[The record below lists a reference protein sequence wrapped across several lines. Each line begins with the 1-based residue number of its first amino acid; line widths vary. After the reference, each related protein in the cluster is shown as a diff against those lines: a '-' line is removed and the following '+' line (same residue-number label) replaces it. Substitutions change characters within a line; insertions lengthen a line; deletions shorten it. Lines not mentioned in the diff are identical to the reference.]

1 MNLARILNLN
11 MTKILTIDQG
21 TTSSRSIVF
30 DSNADIVE
38 MSQNEYPLIY
48 PQDGWVE
55 IDPETLIKS
64 VIDSL
69 SGVNLD
75 DIASAAITNQRET
88 TIIWER
94 DTGKPIYNAIVWQDR
109 RTNDFCLSFGD
120 DKIRTEIAK
129 RTGLILDP
137 YFSAT
142 KIKWIL
148 NNVEGAYKKAKDG
161 KLCFGTVDT
170 YLMYILSN
178 KAIHKTD
185 ITNAS
190 RTMLFNINTLS
201 WDNYLL
207 DLFDIPESMLPDVC
221 NSDASFGVLSDFN
234 KININ
239 AVLGDQQAALFG
251 QGCLQS
257 GNLKS
262 TYGTGC
268 FLMANVGTKPVFS
281 KEGLLTTIGFS
292 FNNEVHYAIEGS
304 IYSAGTII
312 QWLRDN
318 LEFFPKSPDSEN
330 YLNINANSNGV
341 YFIPAFTGL
350 GAPYWDSNIRAS
362 FHGITRDTSKKD
374 LINAAFNS
382 ISYQTKDIV
391 NCLEKTN
398 IEVKS
403 LSVDG
408 GMASNKTFV
417 SHIANILNIPIQVP
431 KNTESTAK
439 GVACLAG
446 ITTGLI
452 DDDSIRNQ
460 EKTLYSPQNDLN
472 KSMETGYQ
480 EWKKLV
486 SKNISS

>member
-1 MNLARILNLN
+1 MKNIKMNLVRILNLN

-38 MSQNEYPLIY
+38 MSQHEYPLIY

-88 TIIWER
+88 TIVWER

-109 RTNDFCLSFGD
+109 RTNDFCSSIGD
-120 DKIRTEIAK
+120 DKIRNEVAK
-129 RTGLILDP
+129 RTGLLLDP

-178 KAIHKTD
+178 KTIHKTD

-207 DLFDIPESMLPDVC
+207 DLI
-221 NSDASFGVLSDFN
+221 
-234 KININ
+234 
-239 AVLGDQQAALFG
+239 
-251 QGCLQS
+251 
-257 GNLKS
+257 
-262 TYGTGC
+262 
-268 FLMANVGTKPVFS
+268 
-281 KEGLLTTIGFS
+281 
-292 FNNEVHYAIEGS
+292 
-304 IYSAGTII
+304 
-312 QWLRDN
+312 
-318 LEFFPKSPDSEN
+318 
-330 YLNINANSNGV
+330 
-341 YFIPAFTGL
+341 
-350 GAPYWDSNIRAS
+350 
-362 FHGITRDTSKKD
+362 
-374 LINAAFNS
+374 
-382 ISYQTKDIV
+382 
-391 NCLEKTN
+391 
-398 IEVKS
+398 
-403 LSVDG
+403 
-408 GMASNKTFV
+408 
-417 SHIANILNIPIQVP
+417 
-431 KNTESTAK
+431 
-439 GVACLAG
+439 
-446 ITTGLI
+446 
-452 DDDSIRNQ
+452 
-460 EKTLYSPQNDLN
+460 
-472 KSMETGYQ
+472 
-480 EWKKLV
+480 
-486 SKNISS
+486 